1 MFDVRGNSPCMTD
14 KPRLVLVTGA
24 SRGIGRAISLELAR
38 QGNIIVAIARS
49 KAALEKL
56 DNEIRALGSEAVLVP
71 MDLKDTKGIET
82 LGKVIAEK
90 FGKLDGFVA
99 NAALLG
105 TLGPLETCGPRSF
118 EETIQVNLTANA
130 HLIRALGPSLHR
142 SESPRA
148 VFITSGVVPRPRAF
162 WGPYQASKAGLE
174 ALVKAWADESEK
186 MALRANLFDPGAVR
200 TGMRAEA
207 MPGEDPMTLPTPE
220 DVAKEIVKL
229 VAPEETRTGQRI
241 VCRDLVTH

>member
-1 MFDVRGNSPCMTD
+1 MTAM
-14 KPRLVLVTGA
+14 KRLVLVTGA
-24 SRGIGRAISLELAR
+24 SRGIGRAAALELAR
-38 QGNIIVAIARS
+38 QGDLVIAVARS

-56 DNEIRALGSEAVLVP
+56 DDEIRRAGSEAVLVP
-71 MDLKDTKGIET
+71 MDLKDTKGIDT

-90 FGKLDGFVA
+90 FGRLDGFIA

-130 HLIRALGPSLHR
+130 HLIRALGPSLHQ
-142 SESPRA
+142 SAAPRA
-148 VFITSGVVPRPRAF
+148 VFVTSGVARRPRAF

-174 ALVKAWADESEK
+174 ALVMAWADENENLP
-186 MALRANLFDPGAVR
+186 LRVNIFDPGATR

-207 MPGEDPMTLPTPE
+207 MPGEDPMTLPAPD
-220 DVAKEIVKL
+220 DVAREL
-229 VAPEETRTGQRI
+229 VRLVSPEEKRTGERI
-241 VCRDLVTH
+241 VFRELTNS